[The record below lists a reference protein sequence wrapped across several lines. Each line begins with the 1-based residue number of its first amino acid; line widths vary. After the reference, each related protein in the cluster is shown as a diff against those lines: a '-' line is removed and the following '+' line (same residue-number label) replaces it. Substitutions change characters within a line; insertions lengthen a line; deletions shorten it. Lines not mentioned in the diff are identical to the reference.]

1 MLFLYLK
8 AKGVKMRMI
17 LGEERTV
24 EKRFLKQMVQFVIF
38 IGIISIPCF
47 LIMHYANQLITKK
60 IRANNA
66 NFLYTTSLSLDSE
79 LSGAYAKV
87 DSLVEQNL
95 ADYHTLLNKEKAAP
109 ADTTVALYHLYDEF
123 KNSQLDNYF
132 FENTFLYFPMS
143 KLIMTSEGTYDEDVY
158 FKKKMIFHQ
167 YPENYFGQLVKQS
180 FYNIF
185 CPATEILTQGK
196 DGNFFVSQQSV
207 IPVAIKP
214 SEALSGNGIAVVLI
228 NEEKL
233 NSFFERLSID
243 RSSFIYLQNTQTGEI
258 LNSPSDD
265 KYEDLLQL
273 SDQNYKAKNQVFEL
287 QKKGESYQI
296 SWKNSAVSKLRY
308 ICVEPEL
315 LITKQIESFTYR
327 TFLITAIAVAI
338 FSLIIGGYSKYMN
351 RNIKAMMGRL
361 SEASGM
367 TADTSEKQQINLPS
381 LKQAIEV
388 LCAQHENSRPY
399 LVYSLLERTLCNT
412 ITEEEQ
418 NHFKSEFSEFEDG
431 RFFQIYIWK
440 FQNMEKEKWDWIRER
455 LEAYGYVLFMQSEQ
469 AMLVYLT
476 AESEDQMKEKQ
487 EQIRLDEERCSRR
500 EVQYICARGEVF
512 TSISENYRNYHQ
524 VLNVIQYYAVGQKK
538 TIYGMEDVLCVSDEA
553 IAQEDKGQ
561 LKNMLKTNP
570 IEASR
575 QVANL
580 IVTMKQKNISMDQF
594 RINIK
599 ELVLVLQEALYE
611 QRIPISSVFETESK
625 GFFEQIDQALTPE
638 KLEQLCLSLYQK
650 VPDQGSQKEAV
661 SQAEQT
667 LLAYIDQNLSE
678 ISLNMLSE
686 AVGMNQNYLSQYFK
700 KHFGISFIDYVT
712 NKKIEKAKELLVST
726 DDTCK
731 AIGEMLGYGAQNT
744 FIRVFK
750 KAESMTPAEYRQ
762 RNKK

>member
-1 MLFLYLK
+1 MLFLHLK

-17 LGEERTV
+17 FGEERTV
-24 EKRFLKQMVQFVIF
+24 EKRFLKQIVQFAIF
-38 IGIISIPCF
+38 IGIIAIPCF
-47 LIMHYANQLITKK
+47 FIMHYANQLITKK

-87 DSLVEQNL
+87 DNLVEQNL
-95 ADYHTLLNKEKAAP
+95 AAYHTLLNTEMAAP
-109 ADTTVALYHLYDEF
+109 ADTTVALYRLYDKF
-123 KNSQLDNYF
+123 KNSQLDDHF
-132 FENTFLYFPMS
+132 FEDTFLYFPLS
-143 KLIMTSEGTYDEDVY
+143 KLIMTSEGTYDEDMY
-158 FKKKMIFHQ
+158 FKKKMIFNQ
-167 YPENYFGQLVKQS
+167 YPENYFEQLATES
-180 FYNIF
+180 FSSVF
-185 CPATEILTQGK
+185 CPATEIFTQEM
-196 DGNFFVSQQSV
+196 DGTILVSRQSV

-214 SEALSGNGIAVVLI
+214 REVASGSGIVVVLI
-228 NEEKL
+228 NEERL
-233 NSFFERLSID
+233 NSFFERLNMD

-258 LNSPSDD
+258 LNSPSDI

-273 SDQNYKAKNQVFEL
+273 SDQNYKVKNQSL
-287 QKKGESYQI
+287 ALRKDGERYQI
-296 SWKNSAVSKLRY
+296 SWKNSTVSKLRY

-315 LITKQIESFTYR
+315 LITKQIEIFTYR
-327 TFLITAIAVAI
+327 TFLITAAAVAM
-338 FSLIIGGYSKYMN
+338 FSIIIGGYSKYMN

-361 SEASGM
+361 SEASGKM
-367 TADTSEKQQINLPS
+367 TDPSEKQLINLPS
-381 LKQAIEV
+381 LKQAVEV

-399 LVYSLLERTLCNT
+399 LVYSILERTLCNT

-418 NHFKSEFSEFEDG
+418 NHFRKEFPEFEDG

-440 FQNMEKEKWDWIRER
+440 FQNVEKEKWNEIRKR
-455 LEAYGYVLFMQSEQ
+455 LEEYGYVLFMQSEQ
-469 AMLVYLT
+469 AMVVYLT
-476 AESEDQMKEKQ
+476 AELNEQIKEKQ
-487 EQIRLDEERCSRR
+487 EQIRLDEEKNSQR
-500 EVQYICARGEVF
+500 EKEYICARSEIF
-512 TSISENYRNYHQ
+512 TSICENYRNYHQ
-524 VLNVIQYYAVGQKK
+524 VLNVVKYYAIGQSKLVYS
-538 TIYGMEDVLCVSDEA
+538 IEDMLCVSDES
-553 IAQEDKGQ
+553 ILQDEKRQ
-561 LKNMLKTNP
+561 LRNLLKTNS
-570 IEASR
+570 IEAQR
-575 QVANL
+575 QVSNL
-580 IVTMKQKNISMDQF
+580 LATMRQKNISMDQF
-594 RINIK
+594 RTNSK

-611 QRIPISSVFETESK
+611 QQIPISSVFETDSK
-625 GFFEQIDQALTPE
+625 EFFEQIDQALTPE